1 MISFLIYGVLFIV
14 SSILYIVK
22 KDKSFLILSIL
33 CFIVLILQ
41 FLNINPYLYILE
53 LFLVIGI
60 IITTLYI
67 LRKDKFLLFLA
78 VFGLIIPF
86 LQFDIPKWLFNI
98 LSFPLFIYVKL
109 FVPKNMGGSNY
120 YSPFVVIPISTY
132 GWILIGLIIKIIY
145 KYLNKLKIDYN
156 L

>member
-1 MISFLIYGVLFIV
+1 MIFFLIYGVLFIV
-14 SSILYIVK
+14 SYILYIVK

-41 FLNINPYLYILE
+41 FLNINLYLYIFKL
-53 LFLVIGI
+53 LLIMGI

-98 LSFPLFIYVKL
+98 LSFSLFIYVKL
-109 FVPKNMGGSNY
+109 FVPKNMGGSYY
-120 YSPFVVIPISTY
+120 YSPFVVIPLSMY

-145 KYLNKLKIDYN
+145 KYLNKLK
-156 L
+156 